1 MKKYENASRQGSI
14 SEVIENV
21 VSTSS
26 STSTENYANGM
37 VLSYLDTL
45 MSGNED

>member
-14 SEVIENV
+14 SSVIENV
-21 VSTSS
+21 VTTS
-26 STSTENYANGM
+26 STSNAETYADGM
-37 VLSYLDTL
+37 VLSYLDML